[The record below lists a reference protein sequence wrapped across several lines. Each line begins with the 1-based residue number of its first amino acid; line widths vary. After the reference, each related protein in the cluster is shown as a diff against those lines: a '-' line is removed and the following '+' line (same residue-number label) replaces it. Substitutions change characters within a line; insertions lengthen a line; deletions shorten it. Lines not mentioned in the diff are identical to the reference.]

1 MANQQMLPIDQ
12 EFDIYFWSLNVN
24 ELVSF
29 TGFITEFNDNPTST
43 WVDTDVY
50 GRMDAIKNFT
60 NTKRKITCNFDI
72 VAVDEFSAA
81 RNFLNIKALQ
91 QYMYP
96 MYKEIKGEMI
106 LSSPPLLGVYI
117 PTIVEENAINAA
129 IDARYVLGA
138 LTFTANPVV
147 TAGMMN
153 YAFGSIP
160 EVDALQKK
168 FEKRGIPFPG
178 DLILF
183 KEYKA
188 SFTLDVIHKR
198 PLGWVKSGGKAIYRS
213 ASFASNPTQF
223 FTGKK

>member
-1 MANQQMLPIDQ
+1 MLPIDQ
-12 EFDIYFWSLNVN
+12 DFSLYFWSLNVN
-24 ELVSF
+24 EEVSF
-29 TGFITEFNDNPTST
+29 TGFITEFKDDVAPA

-50 GRMDAIKNFT
+50 GRMDAIKNFN
-60 NTKRKITCNFDI
+60 NTKRKITCSFDI
-72 VAVDEFSAA
+72 VAIDEYNAA

-91 QYMYP
+91 QYLYP

-117 PTIVEENAINAA
+117 PTLVEEDAINANV
-129 IDARYVLGA
+129 DGRYVLGA
-138 LTFTANPVV
+138 LTFTANPVINV
-147 TAGMMN
+147 GVMN

-168 FEKRGIPFPG
+168 FAKRGIPFPG

-198 PLGWVKSGGKAIYRS
+198 PLGWTKSGGVATYRS
-213 ASFASNPTQF
+213 ANNASNPKQF
-223 FTGKK
+223 LTGKK